1 MAKNIHIIGIGGIGT
16 SSLGQILNEKG
27 NNISG
32 SDYKKSELINIMVE
46 KGIKINIGHKQKNI
60 DKKTDLVIYSPAIEP
75 ENEELKYAKEL
86 NIKTL
91 SYPEALGEFSKEY
104 YTIAIAG
111 THGKST
117 TASMLSVIMNNASL
131 DPTVVVGTK
140 IKQISNKNYQTG
152 KSKYLVI
159 EACEYKRSFLNFN
172 PDLLLI
178 TNIEL
183 DHLDYY
189 KDLKDYTNAFEQ
201 LAKQSKKIIMSSE
214 NILTNKIEKNNSIL
228 WSQDEKNNIKIDM
241 PGEHNK
247 ENAINAKKAAL
258 ELGIS
263 ESEIDISLKTF
274 EGTWRRME
282 EKETSFNNTVFIDDY
297 AHHPTEIK
305 ATLNAVSEK
314 YIGKKILVI
323 FQPHQYSRTAEF
335 LDEFSKSFWGASKV
349 IIPNIYKVRD
359 SKEDQQKI
367 SVDILVNKIN
377 KEKVNAMNGI
387 SLANTAEIIKK
398 EYQKYDVVITM
409 GAGDISSIYELF

>member
-1 MAKNIHIIGIGGIGT
+1 
-16 SSLGQILNEKG
+16 
-27 NNISG
+27 
-32 SDYKKSELINIMVE
+32 
-46 KGIKINIGHKQKNI
+46 
-60 DKKTDLVIYSPAIEP
+60 
-75 ENEELKYAKEL
+75 
-86 NIKTL
+86 
-91 SYPEALGEFSKEY
+91 
-104 YTIAIAG
+104 
-111 THGKST
+111 
-117 TASMLSVIMNNASL
+117 
-131 DPTVVVGTK
+131 
-140 IKQISNKNYQTG
+140 
-152 KSKYLVI
+152 
-159 EACEYKRSFLNFN
+159 
-172 PDLLLI
+172 
-178 TNIEL
+178 
-183 DHLDYY
+183 
-189 KDLKDYTNAFEQ
+189 
-201 LAKQSKKIIMSSE
+201 MSSE

-228 WSQDEKNNIKIDM
+228 WSQDEKNNIQIDM

-335 LDEFSKSFWGASKV
+335 LDEFSKSFWGATKV

-377 KEKVNAMNGI
+377 KEKVNAINGI
-387 SLANTAEIIKK
+387 SLANTAKIIKK
-398 EYQKYDVVITM
+398 EYQNYDVVITM